1 MNKHEF
7 QSFGTALRRGL
18 VWLRI
23 EMRSSRLVPG
33 TQVSSQFGGKPFQHI
48 NLSLNHGIIGVG
60 KNLQGHQG
68 QVLMEH
74 HLQILSN
81 AWGGHSRSLL
91 KDFPTHFA
99 LGIPVQMQRCPFDSW
114 GISGAPT
121 EITAGHSSVKPGWA
135 IPGHHHSL
143 VCCNKI
149 SFSLPF
155 HTSRQ
160 LPSSQDCKQPRGD
173 IYCPPDKP
181 SLAAHPLPA
190 SHYTQL
196 AQHQSPCPSW
206 ALIFRLIEGNRLQN
220 MVPATIPNS
229 APPRQFEF
237 NPSGGKLTIS
247 LGSLLPPQRAEA
259 SQMRDHF
266 LFKSCMKQ

>member
-1 MNKHEF
+1 ME
-7 QSFGTALRRGL
+7 SLGL
-18 VWLRI
+18 EKTSKGIKAKFWWNTT
-23 EMRSSRLVPG
+23 PK
-33 TQVSSQFGGKPFQHI
+33 F
-48 NLSLNHGIIGVG
+48 SLMHG
-60 KNLQGHQG
+60 
-68 QVLMEH
+68 
-74 HLQILSN
+74 
-81 AWGGHSRSLL
+81 GGHSRSLL

-114 GISGAPT
+114 GISGAST
-121 EITAGHSSVKPGWA
+121 GITARHSSVKPGWA

-160 LPSSQDCKQPRGD
+160 LPSSQDCKQPWGD

-229 APPRQFEF
+229 APLRQFEF